1 MKLLIVATSKKPAS
15 FEEEIKKGLRY
26 RIDYLEL
33 CDYFSASY
41 VDYDT
46 PWMHKNQTL
55 RHIEE
60 KIHLDFYWARHIVK
74 LVNEQRY
81 DMVISMSERIAVPL
95 GLILP
100 PKVKHIA
107 ILLNALSRKW
117 LSLIRFSKVYQRW
130 DKIITNSYAEA
141 EVLRYSLKI
150 DPDQIT
156 TIHNCIDLEFYNPS
170 IVKSSEQSNELFMMS
185 QGLSKRDYPTLIRAL
200 WQLPHVKCHIS
211 AVSAWDKHK
220 SGYEGLEIP
229 DNVSMK
235 SYDHP
240 YQIRNALADC
250 QFLVIPLKNEVG
262 MWCAG
267 STSVLEAQAMGKPI
281 IVTNLPGIS
290 EYVKDKETGFLVDG
304 NDASMLAEKIDFL
317 WQNSNKA
324 KIMGKNGQAW
334 IRENFSRK
342 NWTNKMAEVIGELSA
357 Q

>member
-1 MKLLIVATSKKPAS
+1 MKLLIVATSKKPPS

-33 CDYFSASY
+33 SDHFNASF
-41 VDYDT
+41 VDYDP
-46 PWMHKNQTL
+46 PWMHENQTI
-55 RHIEE
+55 RNIEE
-60 KIHLDFYWARHIVK
+60 RIHLDFYWARNIAK
-74 LVNEQRY
+74 LVNEQGY
-81 DMVISMSERIAVPL
+81 DTVICLSERIAVPL

-130 DKIITNSYAEA
+130 DKIITNSYSEA
-141 EVLRYSLKI
+141 QALRNNLNI
-150 DPDQIT
+150 GPDQIT
-156 TIHNCIDLEFYNPS
+156 TIHNCVDLEFYDPS
-170 IVKSSEQSNELFMMS
+170 AVKPSDESNGLFIMS
-185 QGLSKRDYPTLIRAL
+185 QGLSKRDYPTLMSAL
-200 WQLPHVKCHIS
+200 WKLPHVKCNIS
-211 AVSAWDKHK
+211 AVSAWDKHRSPFK
-220 SGYEGLEIP
+220 GLKIP

-240 YQIRNALADC
+240 YKIRNALAEC
-250 QFLVIPLKNEVG
+250 QFLVVPLKTDVG

-267 STSVLEAQAMGKPI
+267 SSSVLEAQAMGKPV

-290 EYVKDKETGFLVDG
+290 EYIKDKETGFLVDG

-342 NWTNKMAEVIGELSA
+342 NWINKMAEVIGTLSA